1 MYSYLKSMKR
11 VYFVLFILSFVT
23 SVFAQGPKRIVPFV
37 TQKLQQTLPLIGGK
51 TDSVMM
57 IMNNVGNITSRSVD
71 TLLKTSTYIISNG
84 DQTINL
90 EMKDENGY
98 IQIQKYQITFKVGS
112 DALNARGNCLQAIK
126 KLYKMGKKVDYALS
140 SDLIQL
146 FSNKIYSG
154 VLIYSEAKRNI
165 VISIA
170 PIEEKDKK
178 TDKKKKIKL

>member
-1 MYSYLKSMKR
+1 MKR
-11 VYFVLFILSFVT
+11 TYSVLILLIIVS
-23 SVFAQGPKRIVPFV
+23 SVLGQGPKRIVPFV
-37 TQKLQQTLPLIGGK
+37 TQKLQVTLPLIGGK

-57 IMNNVGNITSRSVD
+57 IMNNIGNITSRSVD
-71 TLLKTSTYIISNG
+71 SMLKTSTYVISNG

-90 EMKDENGY
+90 EMKDESGY

-126 KLYKMGKKVDYALS
+126 KIYKLGKKVDYALS

-146 FSNKIYSG
+146 FSNKQYSG
-154 VLIYSEAKRNI
+154 VMIYSEAKRNI

-170 PIEEKDKK
+170 PLDEKDKQK
-178 TDKKKKIKL
+178 AKKNKK